1 MNGNFLCSFF
11 CRNFAQQFEYF
22 TELIQKRIH
31 IDAIPST
38 NTYARE
44 LIDAG
49 ETLPEMTLITT
60 DDQSR
65 GRGQKGNSW
74 ESEAGKSLTFSIVC
88 HPDFVAPSRQ
98 FILSQAIAL
107 AVCSVD
113 EHLRVKWP
121 NDIYFEDRKI
131 SGTLI
136 ECDLQGKHIGN
147 CIIGTGLNVNQTL
160 FRSDAPNP
168 VSLKQIYGKDFN
180 REEILQKITD
190 GFDLFYE
197 MIRNGRQDEL
207 RRLYLSKLYR
217 REGWHEYEDVDGR
230 FKAEFVDIEPT
241 GHLLLRKESGL
252 VKRYEFKEVRFCIG

>member
-1 MNGNFLCSFF
+1 MKGNFLCSFF
-11 CRNFAQQFEYF
+11 CRNFAQQFEF
-22 TELIQKRIH
+22 LAELIQKRIH
-31 IDAIPST
+31 KDAIPST

-49 ETLPEMTLITT
+49 EALPEMTLITT
-60 DDQSR
+60 DDQSQ

-74 ESEAGKSLTFSIVC
+74 ESEVGKNLTFSIVC

-98 FILSQAIAL
+98 FVLSQAIAL

-113 EHLRVKWP
+113 EQLRVKWP
-121 NDIYFEDRKI
+121 NDIYFEDKKI

-180 REEILQKITD
+180 REDILQKIID
-190 GFDLFYE
+190 EFEHFYE
-197 MIRNGRQDEL
+197 MIRSGQQDEL
-207 RRLYLSKLYR
+207 RRQYLAKLYR
-217 REGWHEYEDVDGR
+217 REGWHEYEDADGR

-241 GHLLLRKESGL
+241 GHMLLRKETGE
-252 VKRYEFKEVRFCIG
+252 VNRYEFKEVRFIIH

>member
-11 CRNFAQQFEYF
+11 CRNFAQKFELF

-31 IDAIPST
+31 KDALPST

-49 ETLPEMTLITT
+49 ETLPEMTLIST
-60 DDQSR
+60 DDQCQ

-74 ESEAGKSLTFSIVC
+74 ESEAGKNLTFSIVC

-180 REEILQKITD
+180 REDILQKITD
-190 GFDLFYE
+190 GFDFFYE
-197 MIRNGRQDEL
+197 MIRNGQQDEL

-217 REGWHEYEDVDGR
+217 REGWHEYEDADGR

-252 VKRYEFKEVRFCIG
+252 VRRYEFKELRFIIH